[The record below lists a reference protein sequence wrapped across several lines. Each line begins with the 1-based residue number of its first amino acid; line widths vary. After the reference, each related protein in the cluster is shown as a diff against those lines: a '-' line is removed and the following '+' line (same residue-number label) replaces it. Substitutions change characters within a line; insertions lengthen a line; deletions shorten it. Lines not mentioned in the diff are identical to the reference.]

1 MAININPGTPLRQ
14 VATFNSSSNF
24 TPPAGTNIVF
34 VSIHAAAGGGGG
46 GTFSGTFGAGG
57 AIQAGGN
64 GLIGSAFVQVIPSV
78 AVPVVAAT
86 EAASETTSTDAALLA
101 SVVEFEIAMLGST
114 LPSASV
120 TAAR

>member
-46 GTFSGTFGAGG
+46 GTFSGTFGSG
-57 AIQAGGN
+57 APVQAGGN
-64 GLIGSAFVQVIPSV
+64 GLIGSAFV
-78 AVPVVAAT
+78 AW
-86 EAASETTSTDAALLA
+86 
-101 SVVEFEIAMLGST
+101 
-114 LPSASV
+114 
-120 TAAR
+120 